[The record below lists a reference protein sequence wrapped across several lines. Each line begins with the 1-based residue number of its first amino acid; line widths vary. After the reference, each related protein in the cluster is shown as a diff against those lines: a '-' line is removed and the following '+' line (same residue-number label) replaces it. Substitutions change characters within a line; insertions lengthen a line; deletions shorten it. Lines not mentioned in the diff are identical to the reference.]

1 MTRRRRTTLHVATIL
16 RDLVSEIVR
25 EVFEEQVA
33 SRNEL
38 LERIIVFF
46 QSLFSRLPK
55 IAVKVGFCVLQN

>member
-1 MTRRRRTTLHVATIL
+1 MATIL

-38 LERIIVFF
+38 LERIIVFY